1 MKNALV
7 VAFGIFAITAMIFG
21 ITEKQGKDVYRQENI
36 RLREEMKKLAKQA
49 TTARLQAEKFK
60 QIADN
65 EKRACEEMLKE
76 TMQKKKK

>member
-36 RLREEMKKLAKQA
+36 RLREEMKKLTKQA

-76 TMQKKKK
+76 AMQKKK

>member
-7 VAFGIFAITAMIFG
+7 IAFGIFAITAMIFG

-36 RLREEMKKLAKQA
+36 RLREEMKKLTKQA

-76 TMQKKKK
+76 AIQKKK